1 MDPPLIVGGLLF
13 KEDTLDQDPPV
24 GCCLANPYLYMVRVE
39 HVEVWEHWA
48 HEEHWE
54 LQDQDPPMLFGNIY
68 MI

>member
-24 GCCLANPYLYMVRVE
+24 GYCLAKQTRSTTAALS
-39 HVEVWEHWA
+39 
-48 HEEHWE
+48 
-54 LQDQDPPMLFGNIY
+54 MLFGNIY